1 MAKEGRKGTKVRL
14 GKASELY
21 LCVYTCGKHEAGT
34 SKERSSPEET
44 VLRVLK
50 LYRNFDQSGEP
61 REIYDLSCTLDGCD
75 LVPAEING
83 GKTERISLAKLNPLL
98 PAAQI
103 AKRPPFFYGDSAH
116 FVPNAKIISDSI
128 NAIMLAKLI
137 AKEDGHRGEDTDV
150 PLSTEEECRSVPEQE
165 NKTVIVDASGRNE
178 AFVYELCHLDGTPI
192 TAAEEKL
199 LKNEANACGIEL
211 RDKEFTRYLV
221 ERGFGF
227 KYAGCQ
233 SSALQYNLY
242 LICDTGEL
250 LMAALLLESNLS
262 HGRYAAVGEVL
273 EKLAS
278 GKAHP
283 SNLPAK
289 DLLER
294 LSWAENRVKEVL
306 VHRFKNIL
314 LGFLRGAEVSTQWD
328 GRDSVV
334 AGLVAVNDKRECYC
348 IDLLSRNSMSDYF
361 FKYMFFETGLLG
373 SDLFESAEEQPA
385 RSTSAEGDAPSLCL
399 QFKVSVLI

>member
-1 MAKEGRKGTKVRL
+1 MAQEGRKGTKVRL

-61 REIYDLSCTLDGCD
+61 HEIYDLSCVLNGGDS
-75 LVPAEING
+75 VPTVING
-83 GKTERISLAKLNPLL
+83 VKDCISIAELNPLL

-128 NAIMLAKLI
+128 NAIMLAKRI
-137 AKEDGHRGEDTDV
+137 AKEDGHRGENTDV
-150 PLSTEEECRSVPEQE
+150 PLSTEEEYRSVPEHE

-199 LKNEANACGIEL
+199 LINEAKACGIEL
-211 RDKEFTRYLV
+211 RDKEFICFLAESGV
-221 ERGFGF
+221 AF
-227 KYAGCQ
+227 KFAHCQ
-233 SSALQYNLY
+233 SSALQYTLY

-262 HGRYAAVGEVL
+262 HGRYAAVGQVL

-278 GKAHP
+278 GRAHP
-283 SNLPAK
+283 SNLAAK

-294 LSWAENRVKEVL
+294 LSWAENHVKEVL

-361 FKYMFFETGLLG
+361 FKYMIFESGLL
-373 SDLFESAEEQPA
+373 SSELFESAEEQPA

>member
-1 MAKEGRKGTKVRL
+1 MAQEERKGTKARL
-14 GKASELY
+14 EKASEFY

-34 SKERSSPEET
+34 SKERSSSEET

-50 LYRNFDQSGEP
+50 LYRNFDQSGKSL
-61 REIYDLSCTLDGCD
+61 EIFDLSCVLNGGDS
-75 LVPAEING
+75 VPAVING
-83 GKTERISLAKLNPLL
+83 VKDCISITELNPLL

-128 NAIMLAKLI
+128 NAIMLAKRI
-137 AKEDGHRGEDTDV
+137 AKEDGHRGENTDV
-150 PLSTEEECRSVPEQE
+150 PLSTEEECRSVPEHE
-165 NKTVIVDASGRNE
+165 NKTVIVDASDRNE
-178 AFVYELCHLDGTPI
+178 AFVYRLCHLDGTPI
-192 TAAEEKL
+192 TVEEANL
-199 LKNEANACGIEL
+199 LKNKAKACGIEWQN
-211 RDKEFTRYLV
+211 KEYICFLAESGV
-221 ERGFGF
+221 ASKF
-227 KYAGCQ
+227 AHCQ
-233 SSALQYNLY
+233 SSALQDTLY

-250 LMAALLLESNLS
+250 LVAALLLESNLS

-278 GKAHP
+278 GRAHP
-283 SNLPAK
+283 SNLAAK

-294 LSWAENRVKEVL
+294 LSWSGNRVKEVL
-306 VHRFKNIL
+306 AHRIKNIL
-314 LGFLRGAEVSTQWD
+314 LGFLRGAEASTKWD

-334 AGLVAVNDKRECYC
+334 EGLIAVNEKQECYC
-348 IDLLSRNSMSDYF
+348 IDLLSRNCMSDYF

-373 SDLFESAEEQPA
+373 SDLFEFAEGQPV
-385 RSTSAEGDAPSLCL
+385 RCTSAEDDAPSLCL